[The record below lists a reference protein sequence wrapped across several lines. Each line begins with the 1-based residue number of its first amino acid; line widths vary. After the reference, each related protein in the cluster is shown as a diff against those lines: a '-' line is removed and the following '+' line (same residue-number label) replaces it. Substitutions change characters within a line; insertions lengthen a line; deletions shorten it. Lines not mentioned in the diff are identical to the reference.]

1 MSWFGVVELF
11 RWRYLW
17 FLNFILCVIRF
28 KSVVYLDC
36 RYECLKSV
44 LWLNKFFNVVLM
56 FFCLYEKNRWV
67 EFNLFFFIL
76 FVFNFFYM
84 MGWGIVV
91 VYIILGKGVDII
103 LRDLFNYKVFFKY
116 LYLWFRYVIFLDL
129 MMYRMGFENYKY
141 FCLDNFMI
149 LD

>member
-84 MGWGIVV
+84 MGCCC
-91 VYIILGKGVDII
+91 
-103 LRDLFNYKVFFKY
+103 LFNFGEGVYFF
-116 LYLWFRYVIFLDL
+116 FIVIYVLKFFLCLVFLDGL
-129 MMYRMGFENYKY
+129 VLRCKNKKK
-141 FCLDNFMI
+141 I
-149 LD
+149 